1 MSFSENY
8 SQAREYGLLPPLAVL
23 VALGF
28 SARSAA
34 GELAERSPLTTLT
47 VFLAAYIAA
56 AIGPLAAVVVAALLI
71 GIHFA
76 RPSSAA
82 VLSSP
87 RSTLII
93 PGDVQQAERS
103 PFEQLTAAGLECS
116 KVEFRKPPQQR
127 KAAAAP

>member
-1 MSFSENY
+1 MNY
-8 SQAREYGLLPPLAVL
+8 QTARQTGLLPPLAAL
-23 VALGF
+23 VALGAA
-28 SARSAA
+28 ARSAA
-34 GELAERSPLTTLT
+34 GELAERSPMTTLL
-47 VFLAAYIAA
+47 VFIAAYVSAC
-56 AIGPLAAVVVAALLI
+56 IGPLAAVVVAALLI

-116 KVEFRKPPQQR
+116 QVTFKKPPQR
-127 KAAAAP
+127 KQAAAAH